1 MGFRTVYG
9 NTSSSRSIVCPPLSI
24 TSGGANF
31 ALSMKSIFA
40 SVGVLWG
47 VLMTFGTMSLGV
59 VSAGTS
65 SVFQRRNLFQVS
77 RIHAVLALAKL
88 LDMVKLHAFAN
99 GSNQKL
105 PNQAVTKRSSSFPIG
120 KGVAIFPHREPQPA
134 ASFIDR
140 DLSLETLWQGL
151 KEVHV

>member
-77 RIHAVLALAKL
+77 RIHAVPVLAKFF
-88 LDMVKLHAFAN
+88 DVVKLHAFAN

>member
-1 MGFRTVYG
+1 M
-9 NTSSSRSIVCPPLSI
+9 CPPLSI

-77 RIHAVLALAKL
+77 RIHAVPVLAKL
-88 LDMVKLHAFAN
+88 FDVVKLHAFAN

>member
-9 NTSSSRSIVCPPLSI
+9 NDLLRSVACPPLSI
-24 TSGGANF
+24 ASSGANL
-31 ALSMKSIFA
+31 ALSMKSVLTQV
-40 SVGVLWG
+40 SVFWG
-47 VLMTFGTMSLGV
+47 VLMAFGTMSLGV

-99 GSNQKL
+99 GSNQKF
-105 PNQAVTKRSSSFPIG
+105 PDQAVTKRSSSFPIG
-120 KGVAIFPHREPQPA
+120 KGVAIFPHGKPQPA
-134 ASFIDR
+134 TIFADCNF
-140 DLSLETLWQGL
+140 SLKSLWQGF